1 MGSTA
6 TAARGGDQPH
16 PRAVVPF
23 RPNPQFAEL
32 VRLSPMSIADE
43 IREEHGRADCGSRR
57 VQGHYENYDGYF
69 AVPWLCWP
77 CHKALHDRE
86 PYLLGAQF
94 GNPGNPR

>member
-43 IREEHGRADCGSRR
+43 IREERGCRLRNGPGGSEPSRNHDDHLF
-57 VQGHYENYDGYF
+57 VI
-69 AVPWLCWP
+69 WLCRG
-77 CHKALHDRE
+77 CHLDRHE
-86 PYLLGAQF
+86 NDPTS
-94 GNPGNPR
+94 